1 MVSNNNNNNNNDH
14 HIFLIRR
21 TATGVL
27 MGAVIVAV
35 LMTKIEVVLGLNGS
49 LFGSLIMFFIP
60 GLIYVV

>member
-1 MVSNNNNNNNNDH
+1 MSIH
-14 HIFLIRR
+14 CFIIYR
-21 TATGVL
+21 TAVGVL
-27 MGAVIVAV
+27 LGAVTVAV